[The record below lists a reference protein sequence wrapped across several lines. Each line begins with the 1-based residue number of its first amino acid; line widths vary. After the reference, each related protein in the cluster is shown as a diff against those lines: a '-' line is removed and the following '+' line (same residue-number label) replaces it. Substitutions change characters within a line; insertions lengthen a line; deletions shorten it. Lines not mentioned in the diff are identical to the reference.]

1 MPLRRKLLLSMVTP
15 ALLILVVGVA
25 GIASLDHLRQVAG
38 RILSNNY
45 QTIQQA
51 RRLERSLSQLEAL
64 QGAAVPAAEA
74 LEQGQALAEV
84 FEDALRGCERNV
96 TERGEAQ
103 LLARIR
109 EQWTALRQT
118 PHNEGA
124 AAPALH
130 GSIAELVGLNERA
143 MFSYERETARVGRL
157 MIAGVA
163 VSALAATLAL
173 GLFALVSAGRI
184 SRPVREVADR
194 LHRAL
199 NPRHAAAASPPG
211 GGDEIERLRVELADL
226 LGRLARYED
235 EQHRRFEDARRRF
248 ISMLSHQL
256 KTPMTSLSLSVN
268 LLREKLREASPQQRE
283 LLDIATEDCASLSRL
298 VSELIEAAR
307 EASPDLALKPRRRDV
322 AALLRSALRPLVPQA
337 EERGVD
343 LAIPPEGPPVFA
355 LVDPVKFPWVVTNI
369 AGNALRYTGA
379 RGRVA
384 VTVGRAAEGIEI
396 AVSDTG
402 RGIPAADLESI
413 FEPYF
418 TVDDDRAPGT
428 HGLGLAIAREIVVA
442 HGGTLE
448 AESEP
453 GQGTR
458 FRIRLPAPED
468 PA

>member
-15 ALLILVVGVA
+15 ALLLLVVGVA
-25 GIASLDHLRQVAG
+25 GVASLDHLRQVAG
-38 RILSNNY
+38 RILSDNY

-64 QGAAVPAAEA
+64 EAAAVPAAEA
-74 LEQGQALAEV
+74 RTRREVLAEA
-84 FEDALRGCERNV
+84 FEDALRGSEGNV
-96 TERGEAQ
+96 TEPGEAQ
-103 LLARIR
+103 LLASIR
-109 EQWTALRQT
+109 EQWTTLRQ
-118 PHNEGA
+118 PLPRAGA
-124 AAPALH
+124 AAALH

-143 MFSYERETARVGRL
+143 MFSYERETGRVGRL
-157 MIAGVA
+157 MIAAVA

-173 GLFALVSAGRI
+173 GLFALASAGRI

-199 NPRHAAAASPPG
+199 NPGHAAAASPPG
-211 GGDEIERLRVELADL
+211 GDDEIERLRLELDDL

-235 EQHRRFEDARRRF
+235 EQHRHFDDARRRF

-268 LLREKLREASPQQRE
+268 LLREKLRDASPQQRE

-307 EASPDLALKPRRRDV
+307 EAAPDLAMKPRRRDL

-343 LAIPPEGPPVFA
+343 LALPPEGRSVHA
-355 LVDPVKFPWVVTNI
+355 LVDPVKFPWVVANI

-379 RGRVA
+379 GGRIA
-384 VTVGRAAEGIEI
+384 VTVSRTARGIEI
-396 AVSDTG
+396 AVADTG
-402 RGIPAADLESI
+402 CGIAAADLESI
-413 FEPYF
+413 FEPYY

-428 HGLGLAIAREIVVA
+428 HGLGLAIAREIVAA
-442 HGGTLE
+442 HGGTLD

-453 GQGTR
+453 GRGTV
-458 FRIRLPAPED
+458 FRIRLPAQEE